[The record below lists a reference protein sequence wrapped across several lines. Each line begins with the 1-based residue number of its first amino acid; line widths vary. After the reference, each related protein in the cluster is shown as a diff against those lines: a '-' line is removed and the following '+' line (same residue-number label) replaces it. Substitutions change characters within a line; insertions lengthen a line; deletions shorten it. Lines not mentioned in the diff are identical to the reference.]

1 MRILGRT
8 FESCAPKATPSSDRG
23 HRFEG
28 PPLLRSGFNSGHGRD
43 LFTAFAPSKSLASMS
58 YVQSTDQVDTGRGG
72 ALVALDVEH
81 LELADYCRSRKMI
94 APSRQRFTPP
104 SQGELT
110 FTHGSTSAAVV
121 APVVRP
127 GAYQFC
133 RNDLDAV
140 SVGRFGPIVTAK
152 HHSHPSHR
160 STRSICDLFKISS
173 INSLRINHHHRQAS
187 WPACPPTTSIRRRQ

>member
-1 MRILGRT
+1 MRPSNHLWQIWAPRT
-8 FESCAPKATPSSDRG
+8 ANVVEV
-23 HRFEG
+23 HR
-28 PPLLRSGFNSGHGRD
+28 LLTRAIGRD
-43 LFTAFAPSKSLASMS
+43 LVRPFEQFG
-58 YVQSTDQVDTGRGG
+58 VDTVTLDQPIKAIPPATT

-104 SQGELT
+104 SQGELK
-110 FTHGSTSAAVV
+110 FTHGSASAAVV

-173 INSLRINHHHRQAS
+173 INSLPINNHR
-187 WPACPPTTSIRRRQ
+187 R